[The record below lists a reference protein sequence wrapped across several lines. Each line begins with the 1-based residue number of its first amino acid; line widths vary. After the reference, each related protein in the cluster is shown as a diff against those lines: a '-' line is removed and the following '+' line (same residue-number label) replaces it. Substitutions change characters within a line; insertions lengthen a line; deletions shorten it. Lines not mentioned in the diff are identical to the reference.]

1 MTIPDDEFAVLN
13 AIYLRKMVT
22 IADMAGITGLD
33 EQVIASH
40 VTALSERGLVTDVGG
55 GNCMLEQPPGVRA
68 AIDAYDDR
76 YAELRTDGEVEAW
89 YQRFES
95 INGQFLTALSAW
107 QTSGQDAGALD
118 KLLRLVDRQIKALT
132 SFAPTVPR
140 YQRYADRLTAA
151 LDKVEAG
158 NTEFVT
164 SLSVDSVH
172 NVWFEL
178 HEDILTVLGRPRD
191 VAEAEQP

>member
-1 MTIPDDEFAVLN
+1 MKIPDDEFAVLN
-13 AIYLRKMVT
+13 AVYLRKMVT
-22 IADMAGITGLD
+22 TEAMATITGLD
-33 EQVIASH
+33 EQTVASH
-40 VTALSERGLVTDVGG
+40 ITALSERGLVADVGG
-55 GNCMLEQPPGVRA
+55 GNCMLEQPAGVRG

-76 YAELRTDGEVEAW
+76 YAELRNDAEVEAW

-95 INGQFLTALSAW
+95 LNGQFLTAISAW
-107 QTSGQDAGALD
+107 QTSGEDAGALD

-132 SFAPTVPR
+132 SFAATVPR

-151 LDKVEAG
+151 VDKVESG
-158 NTEFVT
+158 HSEFIT

-178 HEDILTVLGRPRD
+178 HEDILTLLGRPREA
-191 VAEAEQP
+191 AEAE